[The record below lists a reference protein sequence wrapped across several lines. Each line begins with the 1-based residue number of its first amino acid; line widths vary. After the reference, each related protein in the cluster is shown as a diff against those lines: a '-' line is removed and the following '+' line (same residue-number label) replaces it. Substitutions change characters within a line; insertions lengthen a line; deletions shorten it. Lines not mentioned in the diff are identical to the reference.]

1 MGFVSY
7 VLRLLRS
14 LPAVPG
20 IVFDFLGKVF
30 ASLIGKVSDFF
41 ADGYDL
47 LMTSYPWHQ
56 GWLTEIFA
64 RVADF
69 LKMRMLLRS
78 YEKETEQIVNLS
90 SGPLSGKVILRVT
103 SVLTFPFWYIMFNVP
118 TVPMLIVF
126 GAIFVVIIR
135 LALQHDARYYNAVS
149 PGNLGF
155 SGNSFQV

>member
-1 MGFVSY
+1 
-7 VLRLLRS
+7 
-14 LPAVPG
+14 
-20 IVFDFLGKVF
+20 VF
-30 ASLIGKVSDFF
+30 AFLIGKASDSF
-41 ADGYDL
+41 ADGYEL
-47 LMTSYPWHQ
+47 FMTSNPWHQ
-56 GWLTEIFA
+56 GWLTETFA
-64 RVADF
+64 KAADF

-78 YEKETEQIVNLS
+78 YEKETEQIANLP

-103 SVLTFPFWYIMFNVP
+103 SVLIFAFWYIMFNVP

-126 GAIFVVIIR
+126 GVIFVAIIR

>member
-20 IVFDFLGKVF
+20 KVIDF
-30 ASLIGKVSDFF
+30 LIGKVSDSF
-41 ADGYDL
+41 AGGYEL
-47 LMTSYPWHQ
+47 FMTFNPWHW

-64 RVADF
+64 KAADF

-78 YEKETEQIVNLS
+78 YEKETEQIVNLP

-103 SVLTFPFWYIMFNVP
+103 NVLIFAFWYIVFNVP
-118 TVPMLIVF
+118 TVPMLMVF
-126 GAIFVVIIR
+126 GVIFVAIIW
-135 LALQHDARYYNAVS
+135 LALQHDTCYYNAVS
-149 PGNLGF
+149 PGDLGF